1 MSPDQTHA
9 RRQTRTDIKSLHI
22 TLNLSNKYILSTFKD
37 PLSTLLS
44 FLKRHGFLLLL
55 DFEDGHAC

>member
-37 PLSTLLS
+37 PLSTTFLFKKAWLS
-44 FLKRHGFLLLL
+44 FIT
-55 DFEDGHAC
+55 

>member
-22 TLNLSNKYILSTFKD
+22 TLNFSNKYILSTFKD
-37 PLSTLLS
+37 PLSTTFLFKKAWLS
-44 FLKRHGFLLLL
+44 FIT
-55 DFEDGHAC
+55 